1 MKLNSRLLIFTTII
15 VFIATLSKLL
25 FAPRLEF
32 AGFSPIIAIALFA
45 GMMIKE
51 KKLSFLL
58 PLLALVISDSLIQV
72 FYLAGWFQ
80 FEGFY
85 HFQWVNYGLLLLST
99 FIGWEMK
106 GKNYS
111 RILTGSVMAATLF
124 FLLSNTAVWAAHE
137 GYQHPMT
144 LGGLMACLGDG
155 LPFYKNSM
163 IATLLYVP
171 VLIAT
176 YNYLIK
182 KSLSLKLA

>member
-1 MKLNSRLLIFTTII
+1 VFI
-15 VFIATLSKLL
+15 VLIATLSKIL

-32 AGFSPIIAIALFA
+32 AGFSPIIAVALFA

-58 PLLALVISDSLIQV
+58 PLLALVISDSLIQA

-80 FEGFY
+80 FGGFY
-85 HFQWVNYGLLLLST
+85 HFQWVNYSLLLLST
-99 FIGWEMK
+99 LIGWEMK

-111 RILTGSVMAATLF
+111 RILTGSVIASTLF
-124 FLLSNTAVWAAHE
+124 FLLSNIAVWAAHE

-144 LGGLMACLGDG
+144 LGGLIACLGDG
-155 LPFYKNSM
+155 LPFYKNSL

-176 YNYLIK
+176 YNYLLK
-182 KSLSLKLA
+182 KSFSFKLA